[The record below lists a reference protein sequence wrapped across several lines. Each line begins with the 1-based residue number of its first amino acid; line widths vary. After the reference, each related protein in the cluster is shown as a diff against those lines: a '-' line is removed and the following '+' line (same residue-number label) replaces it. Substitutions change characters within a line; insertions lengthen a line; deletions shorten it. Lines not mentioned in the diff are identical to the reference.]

1 MDTIRVHWKLMFFEG
16 ILFTIFGCLAIA
28 LPQLATLGIELV
40 IGWLFLIAGCFQ
52 LIRTFRSRGTSS
64 FWWSLLSS
72 LLSIAV
78 GVILLAR
85 PMQGVLTLTLIL
97 AVFFLLEGIT
107 EIGIATKLKPL
118 GGWGWLVFSGIL
130 ALGMAVLIWIGWP
143 GTAAWVIGLL
153 VGINMLFF
161 GFSMMGLAF
170 AVRRTTLIQP

>member
-1 MDTIRVHWKLMFFEG
+1 MDTIRISWKFLLFEG
-16 ILFTIFGCLAIA
+16 ILFTLFGCLAIA
-28 LPQLATLGIELV
+28 LPQLATIGIELV
-40 IGWLFLIAGCFQ
+40 IGWLFLIAGLFQ
-52 LIRTFRSRGTSS
+52 LIRTFRSRGASS

-85 PMQGVLTLTLIL
+85 PMEGILTLTLIL
-97 AVFFLLEGIT
+97 AVFFIIEGIT
-107 EIGIATKLKPL
+107 EIGMATKIKPL
-118 GGWGWLVFSGIL
+118 GGWAWLLFSGIL
-130 ALGMAVLIWIGWP
+130 ALGMAVLIWVGWP

-170 AVRRTTLIQP
+170 ALRRTDLLQH